1 MGKKSEGLTT
11 PSTDFLEK
19 TPQKTQAAGAGEK
32 QILVDCSSM
41 PVGIMNQD
49 SDDDWETDPDYVNNM
64 SEEQQR
70 WGGARDTGTLDMD
83 KFREEIRQEDSQ
95 AGIKRQQEDGYKS
108 STGYGGK
115 FGVQKDRMDKSAMG
129 HDFIAKV
136 DKHDS
141 QKDYKTG
148 FGGKFGVQT
157 DRVDKSALGWE
168 HVEKVDKHNSQQD
181 YKDGFGGKFGV
192 GAQNDKSALGWEH
205 HEKVDKHESQKDYKT
220 GFGGQFGVQ
229 TDRVDKSAVG
239 WEHHEKVDKHESQT
253 DYKTGFGGQYGVQSD
268 RVDKTAVGWDH
279 NEKVDKHE
287 SQA

>member
-1 MGKKSEGLTT
+1 MGTDKKSEGLTT

-19 TPQKTQAAGAGEK
+19 TPQKSQAAGGAGEK
-32 QILVDCSSM
+32 QIFLVDCSSM

-168 HVEKVDKHNSQQD
+168 HVEKVDKHNGQQD
-181 YKDGFGGKFGV
+181 YKTGFGGQYGVQSDRVDKTALGWDHIEKVNQHESQKDYKTGFGGKFGV

-205 HEKVDKHESQKDYKT
+205 HDKVDKHESQKDYKT
-220 GFGGQFGVQ
+220 GFGGKFGVQ
-229 TDRVDKSAVG
+229 
-239 WEHHEKVDKHESQT
+239 
-253 DYKTGFGGQYGVQSD
+253 
-268 RVDKTAVGWDH
+268 
-279 NEKVDKHE
+279 
-287 SQA
+287 

>member
-1 MGKKSEGLTT
+1 
-11 PSTDFLEK
+11 
-19 TPQKTQAAGAGEK
+19 
-32 QILVDCSSM
+32 M
-41 PVGIMNQD
+41 PVGVMIQD
-49 SDDDWETDPDYVNNM
+49 DDDDWETDPDYVNNM

-83 KFREEIRQEDSQ
+83 KFREEIKQEDSQ
-95 AGIKRQQEDGYKS
+95 AALKRQQEDGYKS

-148 FGGKFGVQT
+148 FGGKFGVQS
-157 DRVDKSALGWE
+157 DRVDKSAMGWE

-181 YKDGFGGKFGV
+181 YK
-192 GAQNDKSALGWEH
+192 
-205 HEKVDKHESQKDYKT
+205 
-220 GFGGQFGVQ
+220 
-229 TDRVDKSAVG
+229 
-239 WEHHEKVDKHESQT
+239 
-253 DYKTGFGGQYGVQSD
+253 TGFGGQYGVQTD
-268 RVDKTAVGWDH
+268 RVDRTAVGWDH

-287 SQA
+287 SQAKQADYKAGFAGQGMT